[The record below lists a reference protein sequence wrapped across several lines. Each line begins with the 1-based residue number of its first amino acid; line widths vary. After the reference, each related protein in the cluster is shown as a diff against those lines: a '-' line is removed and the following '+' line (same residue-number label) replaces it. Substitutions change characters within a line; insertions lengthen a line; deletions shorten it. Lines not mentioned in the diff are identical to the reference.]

1 MNGPHPTDPEA
12 DFRRYRRQA
21 RFLGADS
28 SRQLAS
34 ASAAIVGIG
43 AVGGMTADLLTRAG
57 VGELRLID
65 RDLVERHNLH
75 RQTLFDESDA
85 AEESPK
91 AEAAARRLGRIN
103 SEVRLVPTVA
113 ELGAGN
119 IVELLAGSDL
129 ILDGSDNFA
138 TRFLLNDYCVREGL
152 PWISAGC
159 LGAAGQVLTV
169 IPSQTP
175 CLRCLLP
182 DCPPV
187 GATPTC
193 ETAGVIGPAIAVVA
207 GLQATE
213 ALKVLTGKRN
223 ALRTGV
229 LSFDVWRNAWR
240 TVGSDAKPDPACLC
254 CGDRRFE
261 FLDAAP
267 MESLVRRC
275 GQSVQIAPLGGS
287 YDLTALAERLHPLGD
302 VSLQRFLL
310 KFRNPDAS
318 LTIFR
323 DGRTIV
329 HGVDDLGRAR
339 AIFDRYLGR

>member
-1 MNGPHPTDPEA
+1 
-12 DFRRYRRQA
+12 
-21 RFLGADS
+21 
-28 SRQLAS
+28 
-34 ASAAIVGIG
+34 
-43 AVGGMTADLLTRAG
+43 
-57 VGELRLID
+57 
-65 RDLVERHNLH
+65 
-75 RQTLFDESDA
+75 
-85 AEESPK
+85 
-91 AEAAARRLGRIN
+91 
-103 SEVRLVPTVA
+103 
-113 ELGAGN
+113 
-119 IVELLAGSDL
+119 
-129 ILDGSDNFA
+129 
-138 TRFLLNDYCVREGL
+138 
-152 PWISAGC
+152 
-159 LGAAGQVLTV
+159 
-169 IPSQTP
+169 
-175 CLRCLLP
+175 LRCLLP

-229 LSFDVWRNAWR
+229 LSFDGWRNAWR
-240 TVGSDAKPDPACLC
+240 TVGSEAKPDPACLC

-261 FLDAAP
+261 FLDAAT